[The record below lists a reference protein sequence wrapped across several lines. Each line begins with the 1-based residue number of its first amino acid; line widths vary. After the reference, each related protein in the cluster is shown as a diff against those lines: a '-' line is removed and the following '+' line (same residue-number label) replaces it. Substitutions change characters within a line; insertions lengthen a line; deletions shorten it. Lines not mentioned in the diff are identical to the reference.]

1 LLAKRLTDWLAG
13 LCMGHEQY
21 AVTYVDEHAEEA
33 AYLKREG
40 QVKITYANGDTFEGT
55 IGAGLVKQG
64 EGTYT
69 WCQRGDDGE
78 GALAAV
84 ASAFICQ
91 GRRPH

>member
-1 LLAKRLTDWLAG
+1 MCLWG
-13 LCMGHEQY
+13 GQY

-40 QVKITYANGDTFEGT
+40 QVKISYANGDSFEGT

-78 GALAAV
+78 GALAARARSLV
-84 ASAFICQ
+84 MVVHRA
-91 GRRPH
+91 H